1 MITIKSI
8 AKEAN
13 VSEGTVDRVLHDR
26 GGVSKKTEAKI
37 KEILKKHNFKVNPVA
52 RALAM
57 KNKFKILTLMPQY
70 DKDNLFWESP
80 YLGSLKASAEVKNY
94 GVEVNNYFFDQFDAD
109 SYLNQFELL
118 MESKPSAVVLVPT
131 FVKETKQIIDRLEKL
146 DPPAGEAGIPYLF
159 FNIDLEGFNNI
170 SFIGQDSYMGGYVA
184 GKLMHLS
191 LGEKSSFL
199 IVNTTSNITNYHAIS
214 KRIEGFNDYFVKND
228 IENKTFT
235 LSIDHFNDIE
245 ETKLKI
251 NSYLDQNKAI
261 KGIFVPSSRIAAIV
275 EAMDDAYF
283 NKLQLVG
290 FDNTEQNLQCLENDK
305 VAFLISQKPFEQGYD
320 SIHLMA
326 DFLVKNKKP
335 ANKVY
340 SPIEIL
346 TKENARYNERNERE
360 FEDDGD

>member
-70 DKDNLFWESP
+70 DNDNLFWESP

-146 DPPAGEAGIPYLF
+146 DPACRRGRNSLF
-159 FNIDLEGFNNI
+159 VF
-170 SFIGQDSYMGGYVA
+170 
-184 GKLMHLS
+184 
-191 LGEKSSFL
+191 
-199 IVNTTSNITNYHAIS
+199 
-214 KRIEGFNDYFVKND
+214 
-228 IENKTFT
+228 
-235 LSIDHFNDIE
+235 
-245 ETKLKI
+245 
-251 NSYLDQNKAI
+251 
-261 KGIFVPSSRIAAIV
+261 
-275 EAMDDAYF
+275 
-283 NKLQLVG
+283 
-290 FDNTEQNLQCLENDK
+290 
-305 VAFLISQKPFEQGYD
+305 
-320 SIHLMA
+320 
-326 DFLVKNKKP
+326 
-335 ANKVY
+335 
-340 SPIEIL
+340 
-346 TKENARYNERNERE
+346 
-360 FEDDGD
+360 